1 MRHGYVVAVDIRGE
15 LSYCVQT
22 HVALQRTRYP
32 RTDAAFASECNP
44 FARSV
49 HSAVQR
55 RFQDDVLRTDSVEQ
69 LLLHGPVV
77 YADKLLVERD
87 RYRRSLA
94 QRRHLRP
101 LVLANRLLDRVDVVL
116 RKLFETLQRTVGSES
131 AVGVYA
137 QLNLFFRESAA
148 YMAHKVEF
156 AVEVD
161 GANLQFDASEA
172 GTHLLL
178 QALQHLLV
186 VAHPH
191 QSVDRYACLATSETV
206 VEQHTCAATLEVEQS
221 RLKSE
226 QNRRIRTQSV
236 VADVALLLYDA
247 AKLMKT
253 LLIFGR
259 SVAAQVGQ
267 RRTFAHALH
276 TGTCVVGSRDEPRLA
291 RGVNAARRSG
301 RLFEVECAWGDA

>member
-1 MRHGYVVAVDIRGE
+1 M
-15 LSYCVQT
+15 
-22 HVALQRTRYP
+22 
-32 RTDAAFASECNP
+32 
-44 FARSV
+44 
-49 HSAVQR
+49 
-55 RFQDDVLRTDSVEQ
+55 
-69 LLLHGPVV
+69 
-77 YADKLLVERD
+77 
-87 RYRRSLA
+87 
-94 QRRHLRP
+94 
-101 LVLANRLLDRVDVVL
+101 LANRLLDRVDVVL

-161 GANLQFDASEA
+161 GANLQLHTSEA

-191 QSVDRYACLATSETV
+191 QSVYRYACLATSETV
-206 VEQHTCAATLEVEQS
+206 VEQHACAATLEVEQS

-253 LLIFGR
+253 LLIFG
-259 SVAAQVGQ
+259 
-267 RRTFAHALH
+267 
-276 TGTCVVGSRDEPRLA
+276 
-291 RGVNAARRSG
+291 
-301 RLFEVECAWGDA
+301 